1 MCEWREF
8 TAKTVEEA
16 LTEALVTLE
25 TTSDNVEYEVI
36 EKQSNGIL
44 GLFSKDARIRV
55 KKKMTLDGVAKDFL
69 SKMFEAMNIE
79 VVIDIDYDEDAGV
92 MNIELNGPEMGLLIG
107 KRGQTLDSIQYL
119 ASLVVNKESDNY
131 IKLKVDTENYRQ
143 RRKDTLENLAKNIAH
158 KVKKTYT
165 PVTLEPMNPYERRVI
180 HSALQNDKYVETHSE
195 GDEPYRKVVVTLKKG
210 VSREYNKGYR
220 KSYYGKD
227 GYRKNNYHRNNRKY
241 NNNSRYDE
249 KVEKEES
256 TESFTGDVEE

>member
-44 GLFSKDARIRV
+44 GLFSKDAKIRV
-55 KKKMTLDGVAKDFL
+55 KKKMTLDGIAKDFL
-69 SKMFEAMNIE
+69 SKMFTAMNIE
-79 VVIDIDYDEDAGV
+79 VVIDIDYDEDAGI

-143 RRKDTLENLAKNIAH
+143 RRKDTLENLSI
-158 KVKKTYT
+158 TIFSIIRF
-165 PVTLEPMNPYERRVI
+165 PVTLIVLPADSFFQSHNNLAVWLI
-180 HSALQNDKYVETHSE
+180 
-195 GDEPYRKVVVTLKKG
+195 TLA
-210 VSREYNKGYR
+210 VCL
-220 KSYYGKD
+220 
-227 GYRKNNYHRNNRKY
+227 HILIIL
-241 NNNSRYDE
+241 
-249 KVEKEES
+249 
-256 TESFTGDVEE
+256 